1 LELRLQGCPQDEHWA
16 DNVEIVRIAFQR
28 TKWKTSGTNIQV
40 ETANNVVTQGKRGSK
55 RKSDNSEE
63 HPKRKKKLVCFFCKR
78 EGHFKKECSEYKKW
92 KASKAKEGVQ
102 SYSTEETHCMEVIE
116 LSEGTMGEL
125 PKEVFLLDSGASC
138 HSVTDVNI
146 LEEVRTSAKR
156 IKTANG
162 SSEVQLVGT
171 ARCGNLVLEDAI
183 YLEHGT
189 HNLVSLSRLLRKGF
203 RIVWNYDKA
212 LIYGRD
218 DKVVTVAHERNGVYV
233 MDNPGLELV
242 LEVSVSSKHKDF
254 LASVH
259 ASYGHAS
266 VNKMLKIVES
276 ISEKKFSQDQIRK
289 TVQECEV
296 CLGQVNLTHGK
307 QHLEV
312 VKKPGHV
319 LCADVIGPIKGK
331 YGLIVIDKFSTFMI
345 GNVLESRSEVSLKTI
360 ETVKEFISLLKLGGY
375 RPIFLRTDNEFATKA
390 LAAYYRD
397 MELLNSL
404 MLNVVLIR
412 MGVQNKATGI

>member
-1 LELRLQGCPQDEHWA
+1 M
-16 DNVEIVRIAFQR
+16 AF
-28 TKWKTSGTNIQV
+28 
-40 ETANNVVTQGKRGSK
+40 
-55 RKSDNSEE
+55 
-63 HPKRKKKLVCFFCKR
+63 KR
-78 EGHFKKECSEYKKW
+78 EKEDDLLFCQKNGYFQKECSEYKKW
-92 KASKAKEGVQ
+92 KANKAKEGVQ

-116 LSEGTMGEL
+116 PSEGAVGEL

-138 HSVTDVNI
+138 HSVTDMNI
-146 LEEVRTSAKR
+146 LEEVRTSANR

-171 ARCGNLVLEDAI
+171 ASCGNSVLEDAI

-212 LIYGRD
+212 MIYGRD

-242 LEVSVSSKHKDF
+242 LEASVSSKNKDF
-254 LASVH
+254 LANVH
-259 ASYGHAS
+259 SSYGHAS
-266 VNKMLKIVES
+266 ANKMIKIVES
-276 ISEKKFSQDQIRK
+276 ISDKKFSQDQIRK

-296 CLGQVNLTHGK
+296 CLGQVNLAHGK
-307 QHLEV
+307 QHLEM

-331 YGLIVIDKFSTFMI
+331 YGLIVTDKFSTFMI

-360 ETVKEFISLLKLGGY
+360 ETV
-375 RPIFLRTDNEFATKA
+375 R
-390 LAAYYRD
+390 
-397 MELLNSL
+397 
-404 MLNVVLIR
+404 
-412 MGVQNKATGI
+412 